1 VLAVA
6 VAAAG
11 GGAVVPGVVSG
22 SALAASDPGSYH
34 VFSVSLTGNLYQDT
48 WSGSWGGWQDLGNDG
63 VALTGSPGIVYNPSD
78 GTYHA
83 YAIGTNGNVY
93 QDLYTPASDG
103 EPGRTWAAD
112 CRAESTPPTSHRPP
126 HPTARRTTAAVR
138 RHSPTRSSVLPE
150 SMPPSLPPTSTPLRS
165 GSRPKVAAIPI
176 LTMSASVHRFSLL
189 ARTTAMPAA
198 RRPRGVLD
206 GRSGRRSR
214 GSRSGIRRRGQDERR
229 AGNADRCSRRWR
241 RQGA

>member
-34 VFSVSLTGNLYQDT
+34 VFSVSPTGNLYQDT

-93 QDLYTPASDG
+93 QDLYTPG
-103 EPGRTWAAD
+103 VGWGTWQNLGGGLQGGVNATYISPTTSSNCTPDNSCSPQTFAD
-112 CRAESTPPTSHRPP
+112 AVFGTSGINAPV
-126 HPTARRTTAAVR
+126 TAANEYAFEVWEQAEGGGDPDSNYER
-138 RHSPTRSSVLPE
+138 VGSPVQSAGPNHCNASRATASGRSRWTKWPAFPRISI
-150 SMPPSLPPTSTPLRS
+150 RD
-165 GSRPKVAAIPI
+165 
-176 LTMSASVHRFSLL
+176 
-189 ARTTAMPAA
+189 PAA
-198 RRPRGVLD
+198 RPG
-206 GRSGRRSR
+206 
-214 GSRSGIRRRGQDERR
+214 
-229 AGNADRCSRRWR
+229 
-241 RQGA
+241 